1 LVIVRIWSGEY
12 KRLGDLYID
21 GNGDGKQEIVK
32 RVDGN
37 KMKGKI
43 TKILEVGNCE
53 LSIEPMNYRLEIK
66 SGKITNI
73 VYPNSLSSALK
84 IIYEERLKENI
95 KKQKENNNYDNS
107 IKSLAEVIEITKS
120 EFDEIFDGRI
130 KKHIEEKLADIKK
143 KLKEE

>member
-1 LVIVRIWSGEY
+1 
-12 KRLGDLYID
+12 
-21 GNGDGKQEIVK
+21 
-32 RVDGN
+32 
-37 KMKGKI
+37 MKGKI

-95 KKQKENNNYDNS
+95 EKQKENNKYDNS
-107 IKSLAEVIEITKS
+107 IKSLAEVIETTKE
-120 EFDEIFDGRI
+120 EFDEIFDRRI
-130 KKHIEEKLADIKK
+130 KKHIEEKLKDIKK
-143 KLKEE
+143 KLGEE